1 MGIRSLWT
9 TFRKSFKS
17 VDPLNLEPLK
27 IGIDMFSLVY
37 THRSFIDEL
46 LELIKGWS
54 SIGHEITCVWDGTA
68 PKDKQEIIE
77 QRRQIRDAATESRSE
92 LQEYLEKF
100 EKDLNEDDIE
110 KIKSSISS
118 LTWQGWHL
126 TGSLKREI
134 KEKLGS
140 SIKHIYAPGE
150 ADDILINMGFEKEI
164 DIILSLDSD
173 LFAMGGERIWRLLR
187 IRNKWIT
194 EDIQIE
200 DICNKQGIT
209 LGMLQDACFLAGW
222 ERCHLSGLSYMPFQV
237 ALNRIK
243 YYSNLQVI
251 LQKFPVE
258 DPSLDESIER
268 LKILKK
274 ESKDRW
280 IGILERRK

>member
-9 TFRKSFKS
+9 TFRRSFKTI
-17 VDPLNLEPLK
+17 DPLNLESKK

-46 LELIKGWS
+46 LELIKSWS

-77 QRRQIRDAATESRSE
+77 QRKKLRESATESKSE
-92 LQEYLEKF
+92 LQGYLEKF
-100 EKDLNEDDIE
+100 EKDLSEEDIE

-118 LTWQGWHL
+118 LAWQGWHL

-134 KEKLGS
+134 KEKLGT

-150 ADDILINMGFEKEI
+150 ADDILVSMAFQGDI

-187 IRNKWIT
+187 IHNSWIT
-194 EDIQIE
+194 EDIKIE
-200 DICNKQGIT
+200 EVCNNEGIT
-209 LGMLQDACFLAGW
+209 LAMLQDACFLAGW
-222 ERCHLSGLSYMPFQV
+222 ERCHLTGLSYMPFQV

-243 YYSNLQVI
+243 YYSSLQEI
-251 LQKFPVE
+251 LKKFSVE
-258 DPSLDESIER
+258 DPLLDESLER

-280 IGILERRK
+280 IAILERRK

>member
-9 TFRKSFKS
+9 TFRRSFKPI
-17 VDPLNLEPLK
+17 DPIGLEPLK

-37 THRSFIDEL
+37 THRSFLDEL
-46 LELIKGWS
+46 LDLIKGWS
-54 SIGHEITCVWDGTA
+54 TTGHQITCVWDGTA

-77 QRRQIRDAATESRSE
+77 QRRQVREAATESKSE

-100 EKDLNEDDIE
+100 ERDLSEEDIE

-134 KEKLGS
+134 KEKLGH

-150 ADDILINMGFEKEI
+150 ADDILIKMGFEQEI

-173 LFAMGGERIWRLLR
+173 LFALGGERIWRLLR
-187 IRNKWIT
+187 IREKWIL
-194 EDIQIE
+194 E
-200 DICNKQGIT
+200 DICIEEICNSQGIT
-209 LGMLQDACFLAGW
+209 LAMLQDACFLAGW
-222 ERCHLSGLSYMPFQV
+222 ERCHLTGLSYMPFET

-243 YYSNLQVI
+243 YYGNLNTVI
-251 LQKFPVE
+251 HRFPIN
-258 DPSLDESIER
+258 DPLYDEALGR
-268 LKILKK
+268 LRYLKK

-280 IGILERRK
+280 VAILERRK

>member
-9 TFRKSFKS
+9 TFRRSFKTIN
-17 VDPLNLEPLK
+17 PLNLESKK

-46 LELIKGWS
+46 LELIKSWS

-77 QRRQIRDAATESRSE
+77 QRRQVREAATESKSE
-92 LQEYLEKF
+92 LQGYLEKF
-100 EKDLNEDDIE
+100 EKDLSEEDIE

-118 LTWQGWHL
+118 LAWQGWHL

-134 KEKLGS
+134 KEKLGT

-150 ADDILINMGFEKEI
+150 ADDILVSMAFQGDI

-187 IRNKWIT
+187 IHNSWIT
-194 EDIQIE
+194 EDIKIE
-200 DICNKQGIT
+200 EVCNNEGIT
-209 LGMLQDACFLAGW
+209 LAMLQDACFLAGW
-222 ERCHLSGLSYMPFQV
+222 ERCHLTGLSYMPFQV

-243 YYSNLQVI
+243 YYSSLQEI
-251 LQKFPVE
+251 LKKFSVE
-258 DPSLDESIER
+258 DPLLDESLER

-280 IGILERRK
+280 IAILERRK

>member
-9 TFRKSFKS
+9 TFRRSFKII
-17 VDPLNLEPLK
+17 DPIGVEPLK

-46 LELIKGWS
+46 LDLIKSWS
-54 SIGHEITCVWDGTA
+54 SAGHQITCVWDGTA

-77 QRRQIRDAATESRSE
+77 QRRQVREAATESKSE

-100 EKDLNEDDIE
+100 EKDLSEDDIE
-110 KIKSSISS
+110 KIKSSITS

-140 SIKHIYAPGE
+140 SIQHIYAPGE
-150 ADDILINMGFEKEI
+150 ADDILISMAFQGEI

-187 IRNKWIT
+187 IHNSWVT

-200 DICNKQGIT
+200 EICNNQGIT
-209 LGMLQDACFLAGW
+209 LAMLQDACFLAGW
-222 ERCHLSGLSYMPFQV
+222 ERCHLSGLAYMPFQV

-243 YYSNLQVI
+243 YYSSLQDI
-251 LQKFPVE
+251 LKKFPVE
-258 DPSLDESIER
+258 DPSLDESLER